1 MTLSAIAV
9 PSVVMRDASHGGTR
23 PPWSGR
29 SAMPERFTRSFSHP
43 SRLPVAARVLIGLRR
58 LLVRLYA
65 KRQTDAF
72 ADGRARLGYAVGIV
86 NLRRVVHDQEAARLQ
101 VHVQRTA
108 GCSLRPDRH
117 SSRRA
122 Q

>member
-23 PPWSGR
+23 PPCSGR
-29 SAMPERFTRSFSHP
+29 SAVPERFIRSFSHP
-43 SRLPVAARVLIGLRR
+43 SAGIGTAVPTGVRR
-58 LLVRLYA
+58 LLIRFYA

-72 ADGRARLGYAVGIV
+72 ADARARLRHAVGIV
-86 NLRRVVHDQEAARLQ
+86 KLRRVVHDQEATRLQ
-101 VHVQRTA
+101 IHVQRTA
-108 GCSLRPDRH
+108 GWYLRPDRH
-117 SSRRA
+117 LPRCA

>member
-1 MTLSAIAV
+1 MMLSAIAV

-43 SRLPVAARVLIGLRR
+43 TRFPVADAVAIGWPR
-58 LLVRLYA
+58 LLIRLHA

-72 ADGRARLGYAVGIV
+72 ADGRARLGYTVGIV
-86 NLRRVVHDQEAARLQ
+86 NLRRVVHDQEASRLQ
-101 VHVQRTA
+101 IHVQRTA
-108 GCSLRPDRH
+108 GCCLRPDRH
-117 SSRRA
+117 PPRCA

>member
-1 MTLSAIAV
+1 MTLSAMAV

-43 SRLPVAARVLIGLRR
+43 SRLPVAAGVLIGFRR
-58 LLVRLYA
+58 LLVRLHA

-86 NLRRVVHDQEAARLQ
+86 DLRRIVHDEKASRLQ
-101 VHVQRTA
+101 IHVYGTA
-108 GCSLRPDRH
+108 WCRLRPNRH
-117 SSRRA
+117 PPRRA